1 MATNTTLKTEY
12 KNYPVS
18 MPAKWK
24 EALTVMAGDLGVS
37 QNTIFLMG
45 LKIGAPVLRA
55 FIAMQKKVVRGNCRM
70 IADGGANIS
79 KILGTDGFSFP
90 GVEPLP
96 CQTKK
101 KIHRQQ
107 QPTRKRR

>member
-1 MATNTTLKTEY
+1 MATNSTLKTEY

-18 MPAKWK
+18 MPVKWK

-55 FIAMQKKVVRGNCRM
+55 FIAMQKKVVRGNCRL
-70 IADGGANIS
+70 IADGGADIS
-79 KILGTDGFSFP
+79 KILGTDGFRFP
-90 GVEPLP
+90 GVEPFP
-96 CQTKK
+96 CQTKT
-101 KIHRQQ
+101 KIS
-107 QPTRKRR
+107 QPTKRKRR